1 MVIGAVLVV
10 GAKAP
15 KLVTTADLKI
25 MKPGAVLVDIA
36 IDQGGCFE
44 TSKATTHDDPTYIID
59 DVVHYCVANMPG
71 GVPKASTYALN
82 AATLPFARALAN
94 KGWEAACAAD
104 PHLALGLNVHD
115 GKIKHAEVAHAFP
128 DLPASL

>member
-1 MVIGAVLVV
+1 
-10 GAKAP
+10 
-15 KLVTTADLKI
+15 

-71 GVPKASTYALN
+71 GVPKTSTYALN

-104 PHLALGLNVHD
+104 PHLALGLNVHA
-115 GKIKHAEVAHAFP
+115 GNIKHPEVAHAFP
-128 DLPASL
+128 DLPAAL